1 MAPHHEGPPL
11 ALSGVMKE
19 HIKDFVYAE
28 LAEDIEA
35 TGVDRRDLH
44 VLVRIF
50 HVYLRA
56 HAQEKG

>member
-1 MAPHHEGPPL
+1 
-11 ALSGVMKE
+11 MKE